1 MTYSTGTYYK
11 TVFSLFF
18 LVACTASA
26 IAQSATDAFRWS
38 NWNITGTARTFG
50 AGGAMGAL
58 GADFGTISTNPAGLA
73 VFRKSEFTLTPQLQI
88 AQTSSTLLSDA
99 DQQVSSEQKNKFGL
113 SNIGAVFANHNPNGK
128 WKTANFAIG
137 FNQLANYN
145 QSVYFEGR
153 SLGSITDRWADLANN
168 NGLDDFE
175 AGPASDVLA
184 IYTLDDNTGLYH
196 SDFELAPD
204 ALVLKSQS
212 IENGGSNGEMLMSV
226 AGNYDERIMAGI
238 AIGVPILSYTSTKIY
253 GEEDSNQDEIPFFN
267 NLTYEDRVTTT
278 GNGLNVKLG
287 LILRLNQM
295 IRLGLSAQSP
305 TGFKLNDIYST
316 SVTYDFT
323 DEQVS
328 GPATSDSPSGNFEYK
343 ISTPWRMSGGAGF
356 ILGKSGFISA
366 DAEYIDYSK
375 MRYDYLDPSFAE
387 DERNINQTIT
397 ETYKPVL
404 NIRLGAEYAY
414 QILRLRAG
422 YALLPS
428 VFAGDDQTYNSFSL
442 GAGIRGDRF
451 FLDLAARRTKTAEN
465 YLPYQTVA
473 GPLQETNNNLTRNQF
488 LLTFGYK
495 F

>member
-153 SLGSITDRWADLANN
+153 SLGSITDRWVDLANN

-196 SDFELAPD
+196 SDFELAP
-204 ALVLKSQS
+204 
-212 IENGGSNGEMLMSV
+212 
-226 AGNYDERIMAGI
+226 
-238 AIGVPILSYTSTKIY
+238 
-253 GEEDSNQDEIPFFN
+253 
-267 NLTYEDRVTTT
+267 
-278 GNGLNVKLG
+278 
-287 LILRLNQM
+287 
-295 IRLGLSAQSP
+295 
-305 TGFKLNDIYST
+305 
-316 SVTYDFT
+316 
-323 DEQVS
+323 
-328 GPATSDSPSGNFEYK
+328 
-343 ISTPWRMSGGAGF
+343 
-356 ILGKSGFISA
+356 
-366 DAEYIDYSK
+366 
-375 MRYDYLDPSFAE
+375 
-387 DERNINQTIT
+387 
-397 ETYKPVL
+397 
-404 NIRLGAEYAY
+404 
-414 QILRLRAG
+414 
-422 YALLPS
+422 
-428 VFAGDDQTYNSFSL
+428 
-442 GAGIRGDRF
+442 
-451 FLDLAARRTKTAEN
+451 
-465 YLPYQTVA
+465 
-473 GPLQETNNNLTRNQF
+473 
-488 LLTFGYK
+488 
-495 F
+495 